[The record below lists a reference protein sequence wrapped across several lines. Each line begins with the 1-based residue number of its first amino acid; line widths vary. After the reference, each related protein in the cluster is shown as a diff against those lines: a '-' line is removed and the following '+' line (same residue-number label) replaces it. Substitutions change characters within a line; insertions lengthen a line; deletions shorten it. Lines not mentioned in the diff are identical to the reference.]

1 MRVSR
6 WDQRKVKCHAT
17 AKGLI
22 AVRSTTGDGCQGRP
36 CSPLLTL
43 DAGLLSLSL
52 SFLPQVCTGSA
63 QCWLGLC
70 QACPWPCSHV

>member
-6 WDQRKVKCHAT
+6 WDQRNVKCHTT

-43 DAGLLSLSL
+43 DARLLSLSL
-52 SFLPQVCTGSA
+52 FPASSVYQ
-63 QCWLGLC
+63 LC
-70 QACPWPCSHV
+70 SVLAGPVPSMPMAL